1 MIARNAGFPGS
12 DLGYTRGS
20 DFIGGGSGSGMG
32 IVAQGTSSLGQGL
45 GSIGSMAGQW
55 EPSIFY
61 LFFLIIGEMVF
72 FHILSRIL
80 K

>member
-1 MIARNAGFPGS
+1 
-12 DLGYTRGS
+12 
-20 DFIGGGSGSGMG
+20 MG
-32 IVAQGTSSLGQGL
+32 TMAQGTSSLGQGL